1 MDVQLKLRS
10 RITAIGKEVEGFRLA
25 QVLVFF
31 EEGAPEE
38 LAEFSILHAP
48 DVNLA
53 TVAPGDTLRLGTE
66 AFSVLAVGEVA
77 NDNLAKLGH
86 LVVKANGRREPEM
99 PGDVCV
105 DAKPL
110 PELKVGDRIEIWG
123 PPPSTLRHDR
133 DR

>member
-1 MDVQLKLRS
+1 MDAQLKLRS

-53 TVAPGDTLRLGTE
+53 TVAPGDTLCLGTE

-99 PGDVCV
+99 PGDICV

-110 PELKVGDRIEIWG
+110 PELRVGDRIEIWG
-123 PPPSTLRHDR
+123 SPPSTLRR
-133 DR
+133 DRNR